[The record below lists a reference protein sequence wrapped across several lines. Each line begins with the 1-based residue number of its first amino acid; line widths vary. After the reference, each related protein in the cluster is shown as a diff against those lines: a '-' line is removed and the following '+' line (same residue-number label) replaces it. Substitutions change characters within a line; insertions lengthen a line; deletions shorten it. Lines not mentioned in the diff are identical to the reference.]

1 MGKTKKLP
9 PNTDVETTVVIKNKG
24 TRKRVRIIKIGNS
37 KESTDEYYKKHGI
50 ISREPDKD
58 AWTDFLNELPE
69 RAKNIHDVLNYKKK
83 DYEND
88 IYSQAIAS
96 TKEEDFNI
104 VFGKFR
110 EFLDVHKNDPK
121 IQHMNNLNNFEI
133 DENKPNADEGLLRLL
148 NDYFDKI
155 IEFITDPNSTYN
167 DALSTIS
174 DDIDYWTGG
183 ELAILQNPVNKE
195 NALFV
200 IGQVFGF
207 IDPNFN
213 DNFVSGE
220 LLEKDEIK
228 TKINNKLNADKDTI
242 INFITTQKNTYTKK
256 NALSAFTGSLINPFT
271 I

>member
-1 MGKTKKLP
+1 MSVSKPPPDP
-9 PNTDVETTVVIKNKG
+9 PNKLLASVVGGTVV
-24 TRKRVRIIKIGNS
+24 V
-37 KESTDEYYKKHGI
+37 
-50 ISREPDKD
+50 
-58 AWTDFLNELPE
+58 
-69 RAKNIHDVLNYKKK
+69 
-83 DYEND
+83 
-88 IYSQAIAS
+88 
-96 TKEEDFNI
+96 FN
-104 VFGKFR
+104 
-110 EFLDVHKNDPK
+110 
-121 IQHMNNLNNFEI
+121 
-133 DENKPNADEGLLRLL
+133 
-148 NDYFDKI
+148 
-155 IEFITDPNSTYN
+155 
-167 DALSTIS
+167 
-174 DDIDYWTGG
+174 WTGG

-207 IDPNFN
+207 IDPDFN